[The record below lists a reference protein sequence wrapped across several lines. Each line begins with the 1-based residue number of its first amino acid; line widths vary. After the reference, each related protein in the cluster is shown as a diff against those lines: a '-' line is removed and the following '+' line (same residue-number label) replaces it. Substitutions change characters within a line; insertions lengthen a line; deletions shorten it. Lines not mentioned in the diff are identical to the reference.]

1 MFCCRSTT
9 IFYQLAGR
17 LTDADV
23 LVLVPFFLRT
33 VPVESL
39 LSESDRLILL
49 FDDGLC
55 IPAALSLSSCNIRHF
70 EIKSFLNKHY
80 YNYPFIVLNFF

>member
-1 MFCCRSTT
+1 MSTSDVL
-9 IFYQLAGR
+9 IIKIKAKKLSQCFVVGKPLFYQLAGR

-55 IPAALSLSSCNIRHF
+55 IPAALSLSSCN
-70 EIKSFLNKHY
+70 Y
-80 YNYPFIVLNFF
+80 